1 MMFILLYVLFIMDRI
16 NNLQCI
22 NYVRII
28 DNRQAAV
35 RGTDQ
40 CFGHAG
46 IGATL
51 QACRGRQSAQLLH
64 LMSKRS

>member
-1 MMFILLYVLFIMDRI
+1 M
-16 NNLQCI
+16 NT
-22 NYVRII
+22 

-46 IGATL
+46 VGATL